1 MILYRYFIRRRN
13 SLRTRKPVSRIRR
26 GSTWDEK
33 KYLDSRRT
41 VDHNVPSGEEDLES
55 NSLSASKGYG
65 FGLGIRRGFPFAYR
79 KSKSKSNSSKSGQRT
94 RRESHLMSPQY
105 DHDDKRFSLSTLAY
119 EIPVLPY
126 VPESEKLAPGW
137 TNPCDTRTNTGRVRL
152 APELQAQ
159 GVGANDADDDAKTL
173 TSRQGEAIAATLSLS
188 PRTSEAPFAYFPPS
202 GPKVPGNREP
212 RPLERVD
219 SFLQVRETSPFR
231 LDVGAIFTSLKG
243 KRDSRSTSG
252 SAGSSWSKVRDRLY
266 RKAHK
271 DDGRQSSQAHGVE
284 SSSSS
289 GPESVPVVM
298 HKSGSDAPPSDTAPV
313 SGTYSFLDFTSSH
326 PSFRRSKANTANT
339 VSSAPAETGH
349 EKDASGWNDNTSI
362 RMVRIERNGADRV
375 VPLPKPDAPSTPSR
389 GSNTVSPSHH
399 SDGQGSAPFPF
410 LITIPPSVHL
420 PHPFNAICSEEGQP
434 TSPTVPSTL
443 DESGE
448 RPQVLVDPPPSPS
461 PDPHSPTDSIPFTVS
476 DLHFRHSFSD
486 YATIDSRRTSANSG
500 LPPHPPL
507 PHRSNTTLMP
517 YSVPPPYIVQ
527 RVLGMVPLSP
537 STPAARIAGQ
547 YPSSSA
553 ALRTSSARNLPTR
566 PETAPSSARPLRSA
580 LRVGGIIGPRPR
592 PSTSASASLQS
603 RSRFQSGREG
613 QR

>member
-1 MILYRYFIRRRN
+1 MISYRYFIRRRN
-13 SLRTRKPVSRIRR
+13 SLRARKPVSRNRR

-33 KYLDSRRT
+33 NSPVPPRPA
-41 VDHNVPSGEEDLES
+41 DHNSREEDLES

-79 KSKSKSNSSKSGQRT
+79 KSKTKSNSSRSCQRT
-94 RRESHLMSPQY
+94 RYESHPMSPQC
-105 DHDDKRFSLSTLAY
+105 DDKRFSLSTLAY

-137 TNPCDTRTNTGRVRL
+137 TNPATLPSDPRTSAAGRVRL
-152 APELQAQ
+152 APKLQSE
-159 GVGANDADDDAKTL
+159 GLGADDPDDDAKTL

-188 PRTSEAPFAYFPPS
+188 PRTSEAPFAFFPPS
-202 GPKVPGNREP
+202 GLNVPGNREP
-212 RPLERVD
+212 RRLEREG

-266 RKAHK
+266 RKAHR
-271 DDGRQSSQAHGVE
+271 DDGRQSSQAHRGE

-339 VSSAPAETGH
+339 VSSAPAEIGH
-349 EKDASGWNDNTSI
+349 EKDASGWSENTSS
-362 RMVRIERNGADRV
+362 RMVRIERNGADEV

-389 GSNTVSPSHH
+389 GSDTVSPSHH

-410 LITIPPSVHL
+410 PISIPPSIHL
-420 PHPFNAICSEEGQP
+420 PHPFNAIHSEEGN
-434 TSPTVPSTL
+434 PTVPSTR
-443 DESGE
+443 EQ
-448 RPQVLVDPPPSPS
+448 PHVLVDPPAEPPT
-461 PDPHSPTDSIPFTVS
+461 DPHSPTDSIPFTVS
-476 DLHFRHSFSD
+476 DIHFRHSFSD
-486 YATIDSRRTSANSG
+486 YATIDSRRTSANSA

-507 PHRSNTTLMP
+507 PHRDRTALLS

-527 RVLGMVPLSP
+527 RVLGMVPLRSP
-537 STPAARIAGQ
+537 TPAARIAGQ
-547 YPSSSA
+547 HPSSA
-553 ALRTSSARNLPTR
+553 TLRTSSARIAPTR
-566 PETAPSSARPLRSA
+566 PETAPSSTAPLRSA

-592 PSTSASASLQS
+592 PSTSASTTLEPP
-603 RSRFQSGREG
+603 FQSGREG
-613 QR
+613 FRGPR